1 MRLTADELLA
11 RRVFSRGADKPFG
24 DLSAGEVAE
33 RADELAA
40 GAGLGHAS
48 RVAAVALAWRELAR
62 TMADHGAGRVGELD
76 RKAISD
82 LAERLWIAP
91 PGGSLLP

>member
-1 MRLTADELLA
+1 MTLTADELLA
-11 RRVFSRGADKPFG
+11 RRVFSRGVNKPFG

-40 GAGLGHAS
+40 GAGFGHAS
-48 RVAAVALAWRELAR
+48 RVAAVASAWRELAR
-62 TMADHGAGRVGELD
+62 TMAEHGAGRVDELD

>member
-1 MRLTADELLA
+1 MTLTADELLA
-11 RRVFSRGADKPFG
+11 RRVFSRGANKPFG
-24 DLSAGEVAE
+24 DLSVGEVAE

-40 GAGLGHAS
+40 GAGFGHAS
-48 RVAAVALAWRELAR
+48 RVSAVATAWRELAR
-62 TMADHGAGRVGELD
+62 TMADHGAGRVDELD
-76 RKAISD
+76 PKAISD